1 MSSSNAKTVN
11 YIELFT
17 FKELTKCHG
26 EPTYEKIKR
35 IENQC
40 KANAQR
46 FNTTLGGGQHK
57 YLGLVLS
64 PARYALLSGVPF
76 ERPLYPPPLE
86 IPAGTTAA
94 IATAL
99 KEQHTEQKRLYDEC
113 DGIENALK
121 QQILNAFD
129 HDYLADLIDR
139 DTQSITS
146 NISEIFTHLYTAYGR
161 ISLAEFHERQKAIED
176 EALDLQVPLT
186 VLWNKIDDL
195 KDLAEHIHAPI
206 SEQQCINIA
215 LRKLINTQ
223 TFTEEIKKWKTLNQ
237 TWAIFKQHFRQAQQD
252 LRDLGGLQMQQTQ
265 IFQANLVNE
274 VIEGVQALLDSH
286 HVPPAEHQEQAPP
299 DPAANAI
306 IPPANPVIDQ
316 NLMQNFQMFMQLQ
329 NLMNPPRGGRGG
341 RGNRGRGGRGGRGD
355 RPRIVHSYCWTHG
368 ACSHN
373 GHQCRNPAVGHQ
385 KTATF
390 ENKMNGSI
398 ANYPA
403 SQNSS
408 A

>member
-121 QQILNAFD
+121 QQILNALD

-146 NISEIFTHLYTAYGR
+146 NISEFLLTYTQLMGESVWPSFMNVR
-161 ISLAEFHERQKAIED
+161 R
-176 EALDLQVPLT
+176 PLKMK
-186 VLWNKIDDL
+186 LWIYKC
-195 KDLAEHIHAPI
+195 P
-206 SEQQCINIA
+206 
-215 LRKLINTQ
+215 
-223 TFTEEIKKWKTLNQ
+223 
-237 TWAIFKQHFRQAQQD
+237 
-252 LRDLGGLQMQQTQ
+252 
-265 IFQANLVNE
+265 
-274 VIEGVQALLDSH
+274 
-286 HVPPAEHQEQAPP
+286 
-299 DPAANAI
+299 
-306 IPPANPVIDQ
+306 
-316 NLMQNFQMFMQLQ
+316 
-329 NLMNPPRGGRGG
+329 
-341 RGNRGRGGRGGRGD
+341 
-355 RPRIVHSYCWTHG
+355 
-368 ACSHN
+368 
-373 GHQCRNPAVGHQ
+373 
-385 KTATF
+385 
-390 ENKMNGSI
+390 
-398 ANYPA
+398 
-403 SQNSS
+403 
-408 A
+408 

>member
-1 MSSSNAKTVN
+1 
-11 YIELFT
+11 
-17 FKELTKCHG
+17 
-26 EPTYEKIKR
+26 
-35 IENQC
+35 
-40 KANAQR
+40 
-46 FNTTLGGGQHK
+46 
-57 YLGLVLS
+57 
-64 PARYALLSGVPF
+64 
-76 ERPLYPPPLE
+76 
-86 IPAGTTAA
+86 
-94 IATAL
+94 
-99 KEQHTEQKRLYDEC
+99 
-113 DGIENALK
+113 
-121 QQILNAFD
+121 
-129 HDYLADLIDR
+129 
-139 DTQSITS
+139 
-146 NISEIFTHLYTAYGR
+146 
-161 ISLAEFHERQKAIED
+161 
-176 EALDLQVPLT
+176 VPLT

-237 TWAIFKQHFRQAQQD
+237 TSWAIFKQHFRQAQQD

-341 RGNRGRGGRGGRGD
+341 RGNRGREGRGGRGD
-355 RPRIVHSYCWTHG
+355 RPRIVHSYCLTTVKHTSESEHIFIHIFTREFPCVSYYHDLPSLYSSICVRH
-368 ACSHN
+368 CS
-373 GHQCRNPAVGHQ
+373 
-385 KTATF
+385 
-390 ENKMNGSI
+390 
-398 ANYPA
+398 
-403 SQNSS
+403 SS
-408 A
+408 CCCSLCSL